1 MIRALIL
8 TVAAAVTAAPAFA
21 TEPEGDWKTMFDG
34 KSMAGWK
41 ANENPASWKVED
53 GTLVCHGERSHLF
66 YVGDDQPFTDFEF
79 QCEVKTTP
87 GSNSGIYFHTRFQED
102 GWPRYGYECQVNITQ
117 SDPKKSGGLY
127 AVVDVADPGLKDN
140 EWYTT
145 WIRVEGRRITI
156 KVNDRTTVDYVEPE
170 GKKAFSA
177 DFERRLGH
185 GTFALQAHDPDSR
198 VAYRNLKVRRL
209 K

>member
-66 YVGDDQPFTDFEF
+66 YVGDEQPSRYFEF
-79 QCEVKTTP
+79 PC
-87 GSNSGIYFHTRFQED
+87 
-102 GWPRYGYECQVNITQ
+102 
-117 SDPKKSGGLY
+117 
-127 AVVDVADPGLKDN
+127 
-140 EWYTT
+140 
-145 WIRVEGRRITI
+145 
-156 KVNDRTTVDYVEPE
+156 
-170 GKKAFSA
+170 
-177 DFERRLGH
+177 
-185 GTFALQAHDPDSR
+185 
-198 VAYRNLKVRRL
+198 
-209 K
+209 